1 MFVNF
6 SMPRF
11 LLSILLTTSLFAEL
25 KVGDDAPTFFVRD
38 LAEKN
43 FFFSDTLKT
52 GKPAVLSFFATW
64 CGPCRVE
71 MPVLDTLSQ
80 SYKNINF
87 YLVDVSGLTQGK
99 SKMKEDPAK
108 VKIMVESLGVT
119 LQVLM
124 DKYGKV
130 AEKYTVK
137 SLPRLVVIDDK
148 SKVHY
153 IHDGYAPGDENK
165 LKEILDKLVDAKK

>member
-1 MFVNF
+1 
-6 SMPRF
+6 
-11 LLSILLTTSLFAEL
+11 
-25 KVGDDAPTFFVRD
+25 
-38 LAEKN
+38 
-43 FFFSDTLKT
+43 
-52 GKPAVLSFFATW
+52 
-64 CGPCRVE
+64 

-80 SYKNINF
+80 SYSDINF

-130 AEKYTVK
+130 AEKYGVK
-137 SLPRLVVIDDK
+137 SLPRLVVIDQK
-148 SKVHY
+148 SIVHY
-153 IHDGYAPGDENK
+153 IHDGYAPGDEKK
-165 LKEILDKLVDAKK
+165 LKEVLDKLTVAKK

>member
-1 MFVNF
+1 MH
-6 SMPRF
+6 RI

-25 KVGDDAPTFFVRD
+25 KVGDEAPTFFVRD
-38 LAEKN
+38 LTEQN

-64 CGPCRVE
+64 CVPCRAE
-71 MPVLDTLSQ
+71 MPELDTLSQ
-80 SYKNINF
+80 SYKDVNF

-99 SKMKEDPAK
+99 SKMKEDPEK
-108 VKIMVESLGVT
+108 VKIMVKSLGVT

-130 AEKYTVK
+130 AEKYGVK
-137 SLPRLVVIDDK
+137 SLPRLVVNL
-148 SKVHY
+148 KVY
-153 IHDGYAPGDENK
+153 VY
-165 LKEILDKLVDAKK
+165 

>member
-1 MFVNF
+1 MKIVI
-6 SMPRF
+6 
-11 LLSILLTTSLFAEL
+11 SILITASLAFAEL
-25 KVGDDAPTFFVRD
+25 KVGDPAPTFFVRD
-38 LAEKN
+38 LTEKN
-43 FFFSDTLKT
+43 FFLSDTLKL
-52 GKPAVLSFFATW
+52 GRPIVLSFFATW

-71 MPVLDTLSQ
+71 MPVLDTLSH
-80 SYKNINF
+80 SYSDIDF

-99 SKMKEDPAK
+99 SKLKEDPEK

-130 AEKYTVK
+130 AEKYGVT
-137 SLPRLVVIDDK
+137 SLPRLVVIDSK

-153 IHDGYAPGDENK
+153 IHDGYAPGDELK
-165 LKEILDKLVDAKK
+165 LKEVLDKLTDVKK

>member
-1 MFVNF
+1 MH
-6 SMPRF
+6 RI

-38 LAEKN
+38 LAEQN

-80 SYKNINF
+80 SYKDVNF

-108 VKIMVESLGVT
+108 VKN
-119 LQVLM
+119 
-124 DKYGKV
+124 YG
-130 AEKYTVK
+130 
-137 SLPRLVVIDDK
+137 
-148 SKVHY
+148 
-153 IHDGYAPGDENK
+153 
-165 LKEILDKLVDAKK
+165 

>member
-1 MFVNF
+1 V
-6 SMPRF
+6 RF
-11 LLSILLTTSLFAEL
+11 LILLILISSTFAEL
-25 KVGDDAPTFFVRD
+25 KVGDEAPTFFVRD

-43 FFFSDTLKT
+43 FFLSDTLKL
-52 GKPAVLSFFATW
+52 GRPIVLSFFATW

-80 SYKNINF
+80 SYSDINF

-99 SKMKEDPAK
+99 SKMKEDPEK

-130 AEKYTVK
+130 AEKYGVK
-137 SLPRLVVIDDK
+137 SLPRLVVIDAK
-148 SKVHY
+148 STVHY

-165 LKEILDKLVDAKK
+165 LKEVLDKLTVAKK

>member
-1 MFVNF
+1 V
-6 SMPRF
+6 RF
-11 LLSILLTTSLFAEL
+11 LILLILISSTFAEL
-25 KVGDDAPTFFVRD
+25 KVGDEAPTFFVRD
-38 LAEKN
+38 LTEKN
-43 FFFSDTLKT
+43 FFLSDTLKL
-52 GKPAVLSFFATW
+52 GKPIVLSFFATW

-80 SYKNINF
+80 SYKDVNF

-99 SKMKEDPAK
+99 SKMKEYPAK

-130 AEKYTVK
+130 AEKYGVT
-137 SLPRLVVIDDK
+137 SLPRLVVIDQK
-148 SKVHY
+148 STVHY
-153 IHDGYAPGDENK
+153 IHDGYAPGDEKK
-165 LKEILDKLVDAKK
+165 LKEVLDKLTDAEN

>member
-1 MFVNF
+1 MY
-6 SMPRF
+6 RILTAI
-11 LLSILLTTSLFAEL
+11 LLSSSLMSQI
-25 KVGDDAPTFFVRD
+25 KVGDEAPTFFVRD
-38 LAEKN
+38 LTEQN

-80 SYKNINF
+80 SYSDINF
-87 YLVDVSGLTQGK
+87 YLVNVSGLTQGK
-99 SKMKEDPAK
+99 TKMKEDPEK
-108 VKIMVESLGVT
+108 VKKLIDDLGVT

-130 AEKYTVK
+130 AEKYGVK
-137 SLPRLVVIDDK
+137 SLPRLVVIDQK

-153 IHDGYAPGDENK
+153 IHDGYAPGDEKK
-165 LKEILDKLVDAKK
+165 LKEVLDKLTVAKK

>member
-1 MFVNF
+1 MKFMLLISFFF
-6 SMPRF
+6 S
-11 LLSILLTTSLFAEL
+11 LAFAEL
-25 KVGDDAPTFFVRD
+25 KVGDEAPTFFVRD
-38 LAEKN
+38 LTEKN
-43 FFFSDTLKT
+43 FFLSDTLKL
-52 GKPAVLSFFATW
+52 GRPIVLSFFATW

-80 SYKNINF
+80 SYSDINF

-130 AEKYTVK
+130 AEKYGVK
-137 SLPRLVVIDDK
+137 SLPRLVVIDAK
-148 SKVHY
+148 GTVHY
-153 IHDGYAPGDENK
+153 IHDGYAPGDEKK
-165 LKEILDKLVDAKK
+165 LKEVLDKLTVAKK

>member
-1 MFVNF
+1 MK
-6 SMPRF
+6 F
-11 LLSILLTTSLFAEL
+11 LLAILLMASSLMAEL
-25 KVGDDAPTFFVRD
+25 KVGDPAPTFFVRD
-38 LAEKN
+38 LTEQN

-64 CGPCRVE
+64 CGPCRIE

-80 SYKNINF
+80 SYKDVNF

-99 SKMKEDPAK
+99 SKMKEDPEK

-130 AEKYTVK
+130 AEKYSVK

-165 LKEILDKLVDAKK
+165 LKEVLDKLSNAKK